1 MQDETSDE
9 IGSSILKNKD
19 PAVNLGNALALGE
32 REESDIDNTTEKG
45 RKEGKNERKLSRK
58 QSERNNRFFK
68 RNATTELTK
77 DTEMAEVSSVL
88 KGIED
93 KVSQMVPSTDK
104 LKNALEGYEKH
115 HLS

>member
-1 MQDETSDE
+1 M
-9 IGSSILKNKD
+9 
-19 PAVNLGNALALGE
+19 
-32 REESDIDNTTEKG
+32 
-45 RKEGKNERKLSRK
+45 
-58 QSERNNRFFK
+58 